1 MKDLSIL
8 CGKNSDL
15 TLDDILIVDNMIYS
29 FAFNLENGIPIL
41 NYEGDKNDIEMI
53 HVIKHLKH
61 MKNFSNLRVEN
72 EKVYQLNMIYSSN
85 IEDFIQYYDSSD
97 SGDEDEDFDCDGIT
111 AYEFKT
117 ESGVSGVNDLQEKVN
132 SKNNE
137 IEDNSNSQASLS
149 KLGSEFKY
157 ET

>member
-85 IEDFIQYYDSSD
+85 IEDFI
-97 SGDEDEDFDCDGIT
+97 
-111 AYEFKT
+111 
-117 ESGVSGVNDLQEKVN
+117 
-132 SKNNE
+132 
-137 IEDNSNSQASLS
+137 
-149 KLGSEFKY
+149 
-157 ET
+157 